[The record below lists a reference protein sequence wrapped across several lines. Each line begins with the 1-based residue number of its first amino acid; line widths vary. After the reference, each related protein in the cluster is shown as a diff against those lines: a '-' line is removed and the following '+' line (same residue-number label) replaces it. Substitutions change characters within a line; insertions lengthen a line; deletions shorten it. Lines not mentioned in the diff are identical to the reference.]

1 MKKVTINDIAKMLGV
16 TPSTVS
22 RALAN
27 NSRVSQ
33 STRDKV
39 QNAAK
44 EMGYQPNLMASS
56 LRKGTSDLIGMIVPR
71 VNRHFFSNI
80 ISGVEEILNPA
91 GYSLL
96 IMQSHEELE
105 SEIKAVNSLMRN
117 RVGGIILSLSIET
130 INVDH
135 LQGVIDANVPLVQVD
150 RVCKDLKG
158 PKVVNDN
165 ITGAYLA
172 TSHLLKSG
180 FKSIAHFS
188 GNKNINVYEER
199 TLGYKKAMLELAGNV
214 DESLIFEDII
224 TRDAGFETIH
234 KVINEKNIDAVF
246 CAGDYAAFGVFE
258 GLKDIN
264 IGFPGKFGLV
274 GFGNEPFAEMLH
286 PSLSS
291 IEQDGREIGRIAA
304 LEMID
309 AINGDLHNIE
319 RVVPVQFIQR
329 ESTQYKV

>member
-1 MKKVTINDIAKMLGV
+1 MKKVTINDIAKKMGV
-16 TPSTVS
+16 TPSTIS
-22 RALAN
+22 RALADN
-27 NSRVSQ
+27 HRVSQ
-33 STRDKV
+33 ATRDKV
-39 QNAAK
+39 KKLAK

-56 LRKGTSDLIGMIVPR
+56 LRKGTSDLIGMVVPR
-71 VNRHFFSNI
+71 INRHFFSNI

-105 SEIKAVNSLMRN
+105 SEIKAVHSLMRN
-117 RVGGIILSLSIET
+117 RVGGIILSLSVET
-130 INVDH
+130 TTVDH
-135 LQGVIDANVPLVQVD
+135 LQGVVDANVPLVQFD
-150 RVCKDLKG
+150 RVCKNLKG

-180 FKSIAHFS
+180 FKRIAHFS
-188 GNKNINVYEER
+188 GNKNINVYDER
-199 TLGYKKAMLELAGNV
+199 IQGYKKAISDTLGDV
-214 DESLIFEDII
+214 DETLILEDII

-234 KVINEKNIDAVF
+234 KVIKEKEIDAVF

-258 GLKDIN
+258 GLKDMN
-264 IGFPGKFGLV
+264 VDFPASFGLV

-291 IEQDGREIGRIAA
+291 IEQDGRQVGRIAA
-304 LEMID
+304 QEMID
-309 AINGDLHNIE
+309 AINGNLHNIE
-319 RVVPVQFIQR
+319 RVVPVEFKER
-329 ESTQYKV
+329 ESSKNKY